1 MPYTVW
7 TFSFLTRECEE
18 ELQRAQVAL
27 ATPHR
32 PTWKSTTPWRLKQS
46 MPHRFRALP
55 VILEILKSS
64 FQMDRDFLA
73 NRHVSEKAAS
83 RVFVSRTDLP
93 GRRLLNE
100 LLHHSGSGIYEGRGG
115 ASKNVNGVDIWL
127 VGTPPR
133 KFRIIGYITDS
144 RPGGAIPMAR
154 RDADLEAEAK
164 KSGGDGILLKAEQTD
179 FLGTYS
185 TGNATAITSGN
196 VTTAVGSGVS
206 VPIIRR
212 EGQYFVIKYVN

>member
-1 MPYTVW
+1 M
-7 TFSFLTRECEE
+7 
-18 ELQRAQVAL
+18 L
-27 ATPHR
+27 A
-32 PTWKSTTPWRLKQS
+32 K
-46 MPHRFRALP
+46 
-55 VILEILKSS
+55 
-64 FQMDRDFLA
+64 
-73 NRHVSEKAAS
+73 
-83 RVFVSRTDLP
+83 
-93 GRRLLNE
+93 RRLLASLFLVLTFLGGGCSTNYYTY
-100 LLHHSGSGIYEGRGG
+100 SGSGIYEGRGG

-154 RDADLEAEAK
+154 RDADLAAAAK
-164 KSGGDGILLKAEQTD
+164 RNGDGLLLKAEQTD

-185 TGNATAITSGN
+185 TGNATAIASGN

>member
-1 MPYTVW
+1 VPYTVW

-83 RVFVSRTDLP
+83 RFFVSRTDLP

-100 LLHHSGSGIYEGRGG
+100 LLHPIQGPEF
-115 ASKNVNGVDIWL
+115 
-127 VGTPPR
+127 T
-133 KFRIIGYITDS
+133 
-144 RPGGAIPMAR
+144 
-154 RDADLEAEAK
+154 
-164 KSGGDGILLKAEQTD
+164 KAEVAP
-179 FLGTYS
+179 LRMLMGS
-185 TGNATAITSGN
+185 TFGWWARPR
-196 VTTAVGSGVS
+196 GSLESSEPHRQSARWSNPDGKKG
-206 VPIIRR
+206 R
-212 EGQYFVIKYVN
+212 

>member
-1 MPYTVW
+1 M
-7 TFSFLTRECEE
+7 
-18 ELQRAQVAL
+18 L
-27 ATPHR
+27 A
-32 PTWKSTTPWRLKQS
+32 K
-46 MPHRFRALP
+46 
-55 VILEILKSS
+55 
-64 FQMDRDFLA
+64 
-73 NRHVSEKAAS
+73 
-83 RVFVSRTDLP
+83 
-93 GRRLLNE
+93 RRLLASLFLGLTFLGGGCSTNYYTY
-100 LLHHSGSGIYEGRGG
+100 SGSGIYEGKGG

-154 RDADLEAEAK
+154 RDADLAAEAK
-164 KSGGDGILLKAEQTD
+164 KNGGDGILLKAEQTD